1 MWSCSDRGAAALGF
15 PGQGQAT
22 TSRSRS
28 IGHGVG
34 HGGRELTAP
43 MDARAIAVP
52 SAPGSC

>member
-1 MWSCSDRGAAALGF
+1 MWSCSDRGAAVLGF

-28 IGHGVG
+28 IGHRVG
-34 HGGRELTAP
+34 HGGREPIAP
-43 MDARAIAVP
+43 VDARAIAAP